1 MALNCCSGM
10 ETWREFASSNI
21 FFLLW
26 CTWPPGWT
34 TTKRSWRVPCPRQRL
49 LVLKEFQMKDLYNV
63 SGCARWHQET
73 CDSWSLQERLP
84 SDHLPKNPL
93 HHTKRAG
100 QKLLLFLHW
109 FEKMYQCQ
117 PKTSLEIAV
126 NLRVMDKGMVPPGLH
141 SQKSG
146 SGARLLPFFLAH
158 LWLAG
163 AVAAH
168 LGRERQC
175 WELSQAPQWNM
186 QAEGIVIE
194 HLSCCGL
201 SVWYSMERCWCWGA
215 KRCKIDW
222 SAVWGQ
228 FVYVVFQ
235 YSWLSKVSSETSC

>member
-1 MALNCCSGM
+1 MFQGVQDD
-10 ETWREFASSNI
+10 
-21 FFLLW
+21 
-26 CTWPPGWT
+26 
-34 TTKRSWRVPCPRQRL
+34 TKRLVTHDHSRRGCLLITCPKILYTTPREQDRNYCFFYIDL
-49 LVLKEFQMKDLYNV
+49 RKCISVSPKQALK
-63 SGCARWHQET
+63 
-73 CDSWSLQERLP
+73 LQWIWELW
-84 SDHLPKNPL
+84 
-93 HHTKRAG
+93 TKEWCP
-100 QKLLLFLHW
+100 QVF
-109 FEKMYQCQ
+109 
-117 PKTSLEIAV
+117 IA
-126 NLRVMDKGMVPPGLH
+126 K
-141 SQKSG
+141 KSG